1 MQESIKKA
9 FNLKPNKPLLKVI
22 NNGVKL
28 SDNIENVKHFLT
40 KEKFYITFIGS
51 LYEDHNIELF
61 LNSIEDIITKYNC
74 NNIVITFVG
83 SLLNCPNFHK
93 RKIESFEQKFKD
105 NILLIDYLSNKEA
118 ISIQFES
125 SILLKF
131 NSFEQKKGHFG
142 KKLYEYAFS
151 GKKVLAIDKTKGFN
165 NELDFF
171 DDRPFVYNCN
181 SQEEITEQVLTFY
194 EKWQNREPLNNQI
207 DQKELLK
214 FSTTAQ
220 SQLLEQLLF
229 SYLN

>member
-1 MQESIKKA
+1 M
-9 FNLKPNKPLLKVI
+9 
-22 NNGVKL
+22 
-28 SDNIENVKHFLT
+28 
-40 KEKFYITFIGS
+40 
-51 LYEDHNIELF
+51 
-61 LNSIEDIITKYNC
+61 ITKHNC
-74 NNIVITFVG
+74 KNIVIVFVG
-83 SLLNCPNFHK
+83 SFLNCPKFHK
-93 RKIESFEQKFKD
+93 KKIKSFEQKFKD
-105 NILLIDYLSNKEA
+105 NVLIIDYLSNKEA
-118 ISIQFES
+118 INIQFES

-181 SQEEITEQVLTFY
+181 SQEQITAQALTFY
-194 EKWQNREPLNNQI
+194 KKWQNREPLNNEI

-220 SQLLEQLLF
+220 SQILEQLLF